1 MTTEKLIHIGSDDYS
16 AEELI
21 VTIPHQYVDYFRNV
35 RFNNMS
41 EFSRALAFAKCAQ
54 EARFYEDASKIRQ
67 YEVSL
72 AWFLENRHI

>member
-21 VTIPHQYVDYFRNV
+21 VTIPHQYVDYFKNV
-35 RFNNMS
+35 RFDNMT

-54 EARFYEDASKIRQ
+54 EAKYYKDASKLRQ

-72 AWFLENRHI
+72 AWFLDNRHI